1 MCVCVCVC
9 VLDFERSFYL
19 VGMILRQEGEIQG
32 SLEMFQQAALL
43 NPNNVENIKQVA
55 RSQ

>member
-1 MCVCVCVC
+1 MVTHT
-9 VLDFERSFYL
+9 
-19 VGMILRQEGEIQG
+19 GMILRQEGEIQG

-43 NPNNVENIKQVA
+43 NPSNVENIKQIA